1 MCEEQTYYDQENM
14 VRPEEAEPAVAFQ
27 DASQER
33 SFEQTR
39 HNGMC
44 FGSMDAQE
52 ATEDDYGAS
61 HIALGKRGEDAAVSF
76 LMRHGIDVIDRNWS
90 CPAGEVDI
98 VARDEYSLRFVE
110 VKTRRGTG
118 QGFPEEAV
126 DYEKR
131 HRYERIA
138 EYYLQQYERTDI
150 AVNFDIIGI
159 LVTGPNRAFLR
170 YHKNAFAR
178 DF

>member
-110 VKTRRGTG
+110 V
-118 QGFPEEAV
+118 
-126 DYEKR
+126 
-131 HRYERIA
+131 IA